1 MLPEGAK
8 RGGKKKAKHTLKMM
22 IKKKI
27 MITHETTRHSM
38 FPVEQIDLPVESPDN
53 FIYCNHCQLLLC
65 LKNRDCGS
73 M

>member
-1 MLPEGAK
+1 MLPGVAK
-8 RGGKKKAKHTLKMM
+8 RGSKKKAKNTLTMM

-27 MITHETTRHSM
+27 MIIHAMTRHSL
-38 FPVEQIDLPVESPDN
+38 FPVEEFDLPVESPDN